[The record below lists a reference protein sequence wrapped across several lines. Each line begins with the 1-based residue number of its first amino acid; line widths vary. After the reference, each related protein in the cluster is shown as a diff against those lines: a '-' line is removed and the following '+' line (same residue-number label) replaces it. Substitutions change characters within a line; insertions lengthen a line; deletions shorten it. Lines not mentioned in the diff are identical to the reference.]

1 MACSSP
7 DLDSIDL
14 DLASR
19 NLDLDLMTILHII
32 DLGGLQISRS
42 RLELDQTFFTLT
54 YNLAFDSHSLIPIQ
68 IKNLSS
74 RSRE

>member
-1 MACSSP
+1 MACSSL

-32 DLGGLQISRS
+32 DLGGLQISR
-42 RLELDQTFFTLT
+42 LELDQTFG
-54 YNLAFDSHSLIPIQ
+54 AFSFVP
-68 IKNLSS
+68 LSEFVGRPS
-74 RSRE
+74 WTKSGP